1 MEIFK
6 TLRTLAGRDTKV
18 KRFAAL
24 KAERTTKLQPLR
36 QAVKDAEEEQRRLK
50 DIQNGVFIT
59 RAQKNLTRAAEPFDR
74 EISELQKELVSA
86 PPVVVANFLESSAK
100 KIEAL
105 RAAKDAPPR
114 VLKQNR
120 SGDVLEAE
128 KYDLDAIDSGIE
140 TILKQMTLAREL
152 SLEPLSEKELA
163 EKIERLRAVP
173 LPEIKMR
180 RFTREAAR
188 EDFAEVEA

>member
-6 TLRTLAGRDTKV
+6 VLKSLAGRDTKV
-18 KRFAAL
+18 KRLAAL
-24 KAERTTKLQPLR
+24 KAERQTKLQPLR

-50 DIQNGVFIT
+50 DILNGVFIT

-74 EISELQKELVSA
+74 EITSLLKELQEA
-86 PPVVVANFLESSAK
+86 PPAVIATFLEDCAK
-100 KIEAL
+100 KIETL
-105 RAAKDAPPR
+105 RTAKDAPPR

-128 KYDLDAIDSGIE
+128 KYDFDAIDAAIE
-140 TILKQMTLAREL
+140 ALRRLMTLAREL

-163 EKIERLRAVP
+163 EKIERLRTVP

-180 RFTREAAR
+180 RFQREAAR
-188 EDFAEVEA
+188 EEFEEVEA